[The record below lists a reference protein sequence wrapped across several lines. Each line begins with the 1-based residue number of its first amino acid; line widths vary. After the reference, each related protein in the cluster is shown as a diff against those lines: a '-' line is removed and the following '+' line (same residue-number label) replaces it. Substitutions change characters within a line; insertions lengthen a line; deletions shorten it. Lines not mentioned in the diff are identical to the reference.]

1 VRRCPLKGEVTL
13 TAKQARKLGLKP
25 GRAKRYEV
33 ASGRTTATRTPKVL
47 ALTVRHAARKAL
59 TRARRVG
66 ALLEAVAGAAPNPLR
81 TAKLST
87 TLRR

>member
-1 VRRCPLKGEVTL
+1 MAGYSPTP
-13 TAKQARKLGLKP
+13 QARKLGLKP

-33 ASGRTTATRTPKVL
+33 ASGRTTATPTPKVL
-47 ALTVRHAARKAL
+47 VLNVRRVARKAL

-66 ALLEAVAGAAPNPLR
+66 ALLEAVAGTAPNPLR